1 MAILSP
7 MPRISIRDYR
17 EQIQLRAV
25 KAGLELRAS
34 GLEPL
39 GLAAFC
45 YK

>member
-25 KAGLELRAS
+25 KAGLELGAS
-34 GLEPL
+34 GLVTARPRYL
-39 GLAAFC
+39 LL
-45 YK
+45 